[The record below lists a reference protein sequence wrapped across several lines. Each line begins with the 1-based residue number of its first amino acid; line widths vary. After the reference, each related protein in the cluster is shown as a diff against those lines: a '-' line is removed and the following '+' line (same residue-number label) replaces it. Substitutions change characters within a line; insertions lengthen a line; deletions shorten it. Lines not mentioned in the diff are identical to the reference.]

1 MTRIYVIMLAGGL
14 MWLSCGCAASPPTG
28 AGDAVS
34 NSEDQ
39 PKQIESLPAGPRPL
53 LEAQGFA
60 ILDFRARRD
69 EFDRVYV
76 IGEVKNTGFLERG
89 VELQATL
96 RDADLRVVAVG
107 LFHPASYRN
116 IKPSE
121 TWPFAYSFGRQEGVI
136 RAELRIVGAFRAM
149 DMLNVAST
157 SSGE

>member
-1 MTRIYVIMLAGGL
+1 MKRIHAILLAGAL
-14 MWLSCGCAASPPTG
+14 MLLSCGCAASPLTG
-28 AGDAVS
+28 AVDVVGS
-34 NSEDQ
+34 SEQQ
-39 PKQIESLPAGPRPL
+39 PKQTEPLPAGPHPL

-69 EFDRVYV
+69 VFDRVCV
-76 IGEVKNTGFLERG
+76 VGEVKNTGFLERG

-116 IKPSE
+116 IKPNE
-121 TWPFAYSFGRQEGVI
+121 TWPFAYSFGRQEGVV